1 MQDQARGHTASAI
14 VIGGHV
20 GRGDGIGRIVA
31 GCVVSVPKIPKIIAF
46 TQETHFFDRKKPWF
60 AST

>member
-46 TQETHFFDRKKPWF
+46 TQETHFFD
-60 AST
+60 